1 MPPSRWGPQRCRRS
15 PIAHLC
21 PFARSLHGLLWAL
34 YTMWAPALL
43 PQTAAALRAQACS
56 ECASAGEGG
65 GKLVD
70 FGPDGFHDEAL
81 EVQLPAF
88 QCWLP
93 YGPVYPWKKQLAN
106 KLRLVEWCRTHPGVG
121 AVDLKRPLWVVGLPR
136 TGSTIFHK
144 LMAVRPPVH
153 QSTSPPVHHSTSLPL
168 HRSNPSCQPYS
179 CPHPRPLAAEVA
191 VLSLS
196 QLDPNA
202 RSIRAWELRHP
213 LPPTPS
219 NAWHTDLRLKKFEEG
234 GTHLFGECLGFCTC
248 SALHPIAACGTTVV

>member
-153 QSTSPPVHHSTSLPL
+153 QSTSPPVHQSTSPPVHHSTTPPVYHSTAPTHLVSRIHAHTPAHWL
-168 HRSNPSCQPYS
+168 LRWLCFRYRSSTRMPGRSVRGSSATRCRR
-179 CPHPRPLAAEVA
+179 PRPM
-191 VLSLS
+191 
-196 QLDPNA
+196 P
-202 RSIRAWELRHP
+202 
-213 LPPTPS
+213 
-219 NAWHTDLRLKKFEEG
+219 
-234 GTHLFGECLGFCTC
+234 GTQISG
-248 SALHPIAACGTTVV
+248 